1 METGVSNIHSYT
13 GNTPPHR
20 AGIRVFRFMGM
31 GNGYFVA
38 GTDTGVGKTRVSCA
52 LLHAFAA
59 AGKTAVGMK
68 PVAAGCENGAW
79 PDVEL
84 LAAASSVSVGR
95 EHINPYA
102 LVPPIAPH
110 IAASRAGVEIDLE
123 VIRQAYL
130 ELRKRV
136 DIVIVEGAGGF
147 LVPLNDQEDMAAMVQ
162 ALDLPVLLVVGMRL
176 GCINHALLTAHAV
189 RAAQVP
195 LAGWV
200 ANRIDPEMAAFEENI
215 LALERRLDCPLLG
228 ILPFEQ
234 NLDSAKLSVLLD
246 IARIRMDS

>member
-1 METGVSNIHSYT
+1 
-13 GNTPPHR
+13 
-20 AGIRVFRFMGM
+20 MGM
-31 GNGYFVA
+31 GNGYFVT

-59 AGKTAVGMK
+59 AGKTVVGMK
-68 PVAAGCENGAW
+68 PIAAGCENGTWA
-79 PDVEL
+79 DVEL
-84 LAAASSVSVGR
+84 LGAASNVSVER

-110 IAASRAGVEIDLE
+110 IAANRAGIEIDLE

-130 ELRKRV
+130 ELRKRA

-147 LVPLNDQEDMAAMVQ
+147 LVPLNDHEDSAALVQ

-176 GCINHALLTAHAV
+176 GCINHALLTVHAV
-189 RAAQVP
+189 RAARLP

-200 ANRIDPEMAAFEENI
+200 ASRIDPEMAAFEENI
-215 LALERRLDCPLLG
+215 LALERRLGCPLLG
-228 ILPFEQ
+228 VLPYDQ
-234 NLDSAKLSVLLD
+234 NHSARDLPPLLD
-246 IARIRMDS
+246 IARIRMSS

>member
-1 METGVSNIHSYT
+1 M
-13 GNTPPHR
+13 
-20 AGIRVFRFMGM
+20 GI
-31 GNGYFVA
+31 GNGYFVT

-59 AGKTAVGMK
+59 AGKIVAGMK
-68 PVAAGCENGAW
+68 PIAAGCENGAW

-84 LAAASSVSVGR
+84 IAAASNVSVER
-95 EHINPYA
+95 EYINPYA

-110 IAASRAGVEIDLE
+110 IAASRAGIEIDLE
-123 VIRQAYL
+123 VIRRAYF
-130 ELRKRV
+130 ELRKKA

-147 LVPLNDQEDMAAMVQ
+147 LVPLNDHEDSADMAH
-162 ALDLPVLLVVGMRL
+162 ALGLPVLLVVGMRL

-189 RAAQVP
+189 RAAELP

-200 ANRIDPEMAAFEENI
+200 ANRIDLEMAAFEENI

-228 ILPFEQ
+228 VLPYDQ
-234 NLDSAKLSVLLD
+234 SHSVRDLPPLLD
-246 IARIRMDS
+246 IARIRMIS

>member
-1 METGVSNIHSYT
+1 
-13 GNTPPHR
+13 
-20 AGIRVFRFMGM
+20 MGM
-31 GNGYFVA
+31 GNGYFVT
-38 GTDTGVGKTRVSCA
+38 GTDTGVGKTRTSCA

-59 AGKTAVGMK
+59 TGKTVAGMK
-68 PVAAGCENGAW
+68 PVAAGCQNGAC

-95 EHINPYA
+95 EYINPYA

-110 IAASRAGVEIDLE
+110 IAADRAGIEIDLE

-130 ELRKRV
+130 ELRKRA

-147 LVPLNDQEDMAAMVQ
+147 LVPLNDHEDMAAMVQ

-189 RAAQVP
+189 RAAKLS

-200 ANRIDPEMAAFEENI
+200 ANRIDPEMAAFEENV
-215 LALERRLDCPLLG
+215 LTLQRRLDCPLLG
-228 ILPFEQ
+228 ILPYDQ
-234 NLDSAKLSVLLD
+234 SHGTGDLSPLLD
-246 IARIRMDS
+246 IAKIRMDF

>member
-1 METGVSNIHSYT
+1 
-13 GNTPPHR
+13 
-20 AGIRVFRFMGM
+20 MGM
-31 GNGYFVA
+31 GSGYFVT
-38 GTDTGVGKTRVSCA
+38 GTDTGAGKTRVSCA

-59 AGKTAVGMK
+59 TGKTVAGMK

-84 LAAASSVSVGR
+84 LAAASSISVGR

-130 ELRKRV
+130 ELRKRA

-147 LVPLNDQEDMAAMVQ
+147 LVPLNDHEDMAALVQ
-162 ALDLPVLLVVGMRL
+162 TLDLPVLLVVGMRL

-189 RAAQVP
+189 RAAGLS

-200 ANRIDPEMAAFEENI
+200 ANRIDPEMAAFEENV

-228 ILPFEQ
+228 ILPYDQSHGTRDF
-234 NLDSAKLSVLLD
+234 SPLLD
-246 IARIRMDS
+246 IARIGMSS

>member
-1 METGVSNIHSYT
+1 
-13 GNTPPHR
+13 
-20 AGIRVFRFMGM
+20 MGM
-31 GNGYFVA
+31 GSGYFVT

-59 AGKTAVGMK
+59 AGKTVAGMK
-68 PVAAGCENGAW
+68 PVAAGCENGTW

-84 LAAASSVSVGR
+84 LAAASSVSAER

-110 IAASRAGVEIDLE
+110 IAADRAGVEIDPE

-130 ELRKRV
+130 ELRKRA

-147 LVPLNDQEDMAAMVQ
+147 LVPLNDHEDMAAMVQ

-189 RAAQVP
+189 RTAKLS

-200 ANRIDPEMAAFEENI
+200 ANRIDPEMAGFEENI

-228 ILPFEQ
+228 ILPYDQ
-234 NLDSAKLSVLLD
+234 SHDASDLSPLLNIAK
-246 IARIRMDS
+246 IRINS